1 MAVTFTHENIESG
14 EERVITVS
22 AQGGDTSDA
31 IAFGAWADC
40 SVQFVGTF
48 GTSTVAVEGSN
59 DGINWAP
66 LSDAQGNSLAGVA
79 TAKIEQILETTRYK
93 RAAVSPGTG
102 NVSVIFYLRRAQP
115 LRT

>member
-1 MAVTFTHENIESG
+1 MAATFTHECIESG
-14 EERVITVS
+14 EERIITV
-22 AQGGDTSDA
+22 AALGGDTSTP

-40 SVQFVGTF
+40 SVQFAGTF
-48 GTSTVAVEGSN
+48 GTSTISIEGSN
-59 DGINWAP
+59 DGVNWAP

-93 RAAVSPGTG
+93 RVVVSAGTG

>member
-1 MAVTFTHENIESG
+1 MAATFTHEYIESG
-14 EERVITVS
+14 EERVITV
-22 AQGGDTSDA
+22 AALGGDTSTP

-40 SVQFVGTF
+40 SVQFAGTF
-48 GTSTVAVEGSN
+48 GTSTISIEGSN
-59 DGINWAP
+59 DGVNWAP

-93 RAAVSPGTG
+93 RVVVSAGTG